1 MTAVSIFIAA
11 VTVLHILGYIGLVYW
26 TTHIKAGGDAKEGE
40 IIDHTW
46 DGDLKE
52 MNNPMPGWW
61 LSLFYLM
68 IAFAIAYLFLY
79 PGVYKGSKGWTQL
92 GQYQQESRKIDSRS
106 AEYFRHYAGKSV
118 EELAKDPDALATGRR
133 IFLQNCAVCHA
144 SDAGGSP
151 GSYPNLTDKDWIW
164 GGTPENIIN
173 TITNGHTGAMPP
185 GGALIAVTPGQ
196 PPSAEDQEK
205 LDDVSN
211 YVLSLGGYP
220 HDQARADKGKALYST
235 SCIACHGPDGKGNPV
250 IGGINLADQTWLY
263 ADDPEDPAALK
274 AFIEHQIQQP
284 RNNVMPAWKDTLGDA
299 KIKVVA
305 AYVYS
310 LSQDEEEAAEEKAA
324 EPAAETAA
332 PATAE
337 SATTSEAEKPAT
349 EATALAAE
357 TATAEAATSEV
368 EKTAA
373 EATAPAAETAAPA
386 PTEAAATSEAANP
399 AAEAPTPAAETAT
412 PAPAEAA
419 ATSEAEKPAAEATA
433 PAAETAAPAPTEAA
447 ATSEAANPAAE
458 APTPAAETATPAP
471 AEAAATSEAE
481 KPAAE
486 ATAPAAETAAPAP
499 TEAAATSEA
508 ANPAAEAPAP
518 TAETAAPAPAEPA
531 ATSEAEKPA
540 AEAPAP

>member
-324 EPAAETAA
+324 EPATEATAPASETAA

-337 SATTSEAEKPAT
+337 
-349 EATALAAE
+349 
-357 TATAEAATSEV
+357 AAT
-368 EKTAA
+368 
-373 EATAPAAETAAPA
+373 
-386 PTEAAATSEAANP
+386 
-399 AAEAPTPAAETAT
+399 
-412 PAPAEAA
+412 
-419 ATSEAEKPAAEATA
+419 TSEAEKPAAEATA
-433 PAAETAAPAPTEAA
+433 PAAESTA
-447 ATSEAANPAAE
+447 
-458 APTPAAETATPAP
+458 PAP
-471 AEAAATSEAE
+471 AEAAAPAAETAAAETAASEAAKPTAEATAPASETAAPATAEPAATSEAAKPAAEATSPAAEAATTSEAE

-486 ATAPAAETAAPAP
+486 ATAPATETAAPKPA
-499 TEAAATSEA
+499 EAAAASDAEKAATEA
-508 ANPAAEAPAP
+508 TTPASEAPA
-518 TAETAAPAPAEPA
+518 
-531 ATSEAEKPA
+531 TSDSKSAQP
-540 AEAPAP
+540 

>member
-1 MTAVSIFIAA
+1 MSTVSIFIAA
-11 VTVLHILGYIGLVYW
+11 VTILHILGYIALVYW
-26 TTHIKAGGDAKEGE
+26 TTHLKAGGGAKEGD

-68 IAFAIAYLFLY
+68 IAFAILYLVLY
-79 PGVYKGSKGWTQL
+79 PGVFKGVKNWTQI
-92 GQYQQESRKIDSRS
+92 GQYQQESRSIDAQSD
-106 AEYFRHYAGKSV
+106 EYFRHYAGKSV

-133 IFLQNCAVCHA
+133 IFAQNCAVCHA
-144 SDAGGSP
+144 GDAGGIP

-220 HDQARADKGKALYST
+220 HDQARADKGKELYST

-284 RNNVMPAWKDTLGDA
+284 HNNVMPAWKDALGDA

-324 EPAAETAA
+324 EPATEATAPASETAA

-337 SATTSEAEKPAT
+337 
-349 EATALAAE
+349 
-357 TATAEAATSEV
+357 AAT
-368 EKTAA
+368 
-373 EATAPAAETAAPA
+373 
-386 PTEAAATSEAANP
+386 
-399 AAEAPTPAAETAT
+399 
-412 PAPAEAA
+412 
-419 ATSEAEKPAAEATA
+419 TSEAEKPAAEATA
-433 PAAETAAPAPTEAA
+433 PAAETVAAESA
-447 ATSEAANPAAE
+447 ATNEAE
-458 APTPAAETATPAP
+458 KPAAETTAPAAESTTPAP
-471 AEAAATSEAE
+471 AEAAASSEAA

-486 ATAPAAETAAPAP
+486 ATASATETAAPAAA
-499 TEAAATSEA
+499 EAAATSEA
-508 ANPAAEAPAP
+508 TKPATEATAPA
-518 TAETAAPAPAEPA
+518 TETAAPKPAEAAAASDAEKA
-531 ATSEAEKPA
+531 ATEATTPA
-540 AEAPAP
+540 SEAPATSDSKSAQP

>member
-220 HDQARADKGKALYST
+220 HDQARADKGKELYST

-324 EPAAETAA
+324 EPATEATAPASETAA

-337 SATTSEAEKPAT
+337 
-349 EATALAAE
+349 
-357 TATAEAATSEV
+357 AAT
-368 EKTAA
+368 
-373 EATAPAAETAAPA
+373 
-386 PTEAAATSEAANP
+386 
-399 AAEAPTPAAETAT
+399 
-412 PAPAEAA
+412 
-419 ATSEAEKPAAEATA
+419 TSEAEKPAAEATA
-433 PAAETAAPAPTEAA
+433 PAAETAA
-447 ATSEAANPAAE
+447 
-458 APTPAAETATPAP
+458 

-486 ATAPAAETAAPAP
+486 APAPAAETVAPA
-499 TEAAATSEA
+499 T
-508 ANPAAEAPAP
+508 
-518 TAETAAPAPAEPA
+518 AEPA
-531 ATSEAEKPA
+531 ATSDAEKPVTEATTPASETAAPATAEPAASSEAAKPA
-540 AEAPAP
+540 AEATAPAAEAATTSEAEKTAAEATAPATETAAPKAAEAAAASDAEKAATEATTPASEAPATSDSKSAQP

>member
-220 HDQARADKGKALYST
+220 HDQARADKGKELYST

-324 EPAAETAA
+324 EPATEATAPASETAA

-337 SATTSEAEKPAT
+337 AATTR
-349 EATALAAE
+349 
-357 TATAEAATSEV
+357 
-368 EKTAA
+368 
-373 EATAPAAETAAPA
+373 
-386 PTEAAATSEAANP
+386 
-399 AAEAPTPAAETAT
+399 
-412 PAPAEAA
+412 
-419 ATSEAEKPAAEATA
+419 EAEKPAAEATA
-433 PAAETAAPAPTEAA
+433 PAAETAAAESTATNEA
-447 ATSEAANPAAE
+447 EKPAAE
-458 APTPAAETATPAP
+458 ATAPAAESTAPAP
-471 AEAAATSEAE
+471 AEAAAPAVETAAAETAASEAAKPTAEATAPAAEAATTSEAE

-486 ATAPAAETAAPAP
+486 ATAPATETAAPKPA
-499 TEAAATSEA
+499 EAAAASDAEKAATEA
-508 ANPAAEAPAP
+508 TTPASEAPA
-518 TAETAAPAPAEPA
+518 
-531 ATSEAEKPA
+531 TSDSKSAQP
-540 AEAPAP
+540 

>member
-11 VTVLHILGYIGLVYW
+11 VTILHILGYIGLVYW

-40 IIDHTW
+40 VIDHTW

-92 GQYQQESRKIDSRS
+92 TQYQQESRRVDARS

-173 TITNGHTGAMPP
+173 TITNGHTGAMPA
-185 GGALIAVTPGQ
+185 GGALISVTPGQ
-196 PPSAEDQEK
+196 APSAEDQQK
-205 LDDVSN
+205 LEDVSN
-211 YVLSLGGYP
+211 YILALGGYE
-220 HDQARADKGKALYST
+220 HDQALAEKGKELYGT
-235 SCIACHGPDGKGNPV
+235 SCVACHGPDGKGNPV

-263 ADDPEDPAALK
+263 AEDSEDPAALK
-274 AFIEHQIQQP
+274 TFIQNQIQHP
-284 RNNVMPAWKDTLGDA
+284 RNNVMPAWKDILGEA

-310 LSQDEEEAAEEKAA
+310 LSQDESEVDNSAEE
-324 EPAAETAA
+324 
-332 PATAE
+332 
-337 SATTSEAEKPAT
+337 EK
-349 EATALAAE
+349 
-357 TATAEAATSEV
+357 
-368 EKTAA
+368 
-373 EATAPAAETAAPA
+373 
-386 PTEAAATSEAANP
+386 
-399 AAEAPTPAAETAT
+399 TAT
-412 PAPAEAA
+412 PAAA
-419 ATSEAEKPAAEATA
+419 GEAEKPAAEATA
-433 PAAETAAPAPTEAA
+433 TAAETTATTSAAEKPAAET
-447 ATSEAANPAAE
+447 
-458 APTPAAETATPAP
+458 TATA
-471 AEAAATSEAE
+471 AEAAATTSAAE

-486 ATAPAAETAAPAP
+486 AVPSAAESVQPASETAKPA
-499 TEAAATSEA
+499 EAATPASSEA
-508 ANPAAEAPAP
+508 ATAP
-518 TAETAAPAPAEPA
+518 
-531 ATSEAEKPA
+531 
-540 AEAPAP
+540 

>member
-324 EPAAETAA
+324 EPATEATAPASETAA

-337 SATTSEAEKPAT
+337 AATTSEAEKPAAESAATNEAEKPAAEATAPAAESTAPAPAEATTPASETAAPATAEPAASSEAAKPAAEATAPAAEAATTSEAEKPAT
-349 EATALAAE
+349 EATAP
-357 TATAEAATSEV
+357 AT
-368 EKTAA
+368 
-373 EATAPAAETAAPA
+373 ETAAPK
-386 PTEAAATSEAANP
+386 
-399 AAEAPTPAAETAT
+399 
-412 PAPAEAA
+412 PAEAA
-419 ATSEAEKPAAEATA
+419 AASDAEKAA
-433 PAAETAAPAPTEAA
+433 TEAI
-447 ATSEAANPAAE
+447 
-458 APTPAAETATPAP
+458 TPA
-471 AEAAATSEAE
+471 S
-481 KPAAE
+481 
-486 ATAPAAETAAPAP
+486 
-499 TEAAATSEA
+499 
-508 ANPAAEAPAP
+508 EAPA
-518 TAETAAPAPAEPA
+518 
-531 ATSEAEKPA
+531 TSDSKSAQP
-540 AEAPAP
+540 

>member
-40 IIDHTW
+40 VIDHTW

-92 GQYQQESRKIDSRS
+92 TQYQQESRRVDARS

-144 SDAGGSP
+144 TDAGGTP
-151 GSYPNLTDKDWIW
+151 GNYPNLTDKDWIW
-164 GGTPENIIN
+164 GGTPDNIIN
-173 TITNGHTGAMPP
+173 TITNGHTGAMPA

-196 PPSAEDQEK
+196 APSAEDQEK
-205 LDDVSN
+205 LEDVSN
-211 YVLSLGGYP
+211 YILSLGGYE
-220 HDQARADKGKALYST
+220 HDKGLAEKGKALYDT
-235 SCIACHGPDGKGNPV
+235 SCVACHGPDGKGNPI

-263 ADDPEDPAALK
+263 AEDSEDPAALK
-274 AFIEHQIQQP
+274 IFIQNQIQHP
-284 RNNVMPAWKDTLGDA
+284 RNNVMPAWKDILGEA

-310 LSQDEEEAAEEKAA
+310 LSQDESEADNSAEEEKTAT
-324 EPAAETAA
+324 PAAAG
-332 PATAE
+332 
-337 SATTSEAEKPAT
+337 EAEKPA
-349 EATALAAE
+349 
-357 TATAEAATSEV
+357 
-368 EKTAA
+368 A
-373 EATAPAAETAAPA
+373 EATATAAETTATTSAAEKPAAET
-386 PTEAAATSEAANP
+386 T
-399 AAEAPTPAAETAT
+399 AAEVAT
-412 PAPAEAA
+412 T
-419 ATSEAEKPAAEATA
+419 TSEAEKPAAEATA
-433 PAAETAAPAPTEAA
+433 
-447 ATSEAANPAAE
+447 
-458 APTPAAETATPAP
+458 
-471 AEAAATSEAE
+471 AEAATTTSAAE

-486 ATAPAAETAAPAP
+486 AVPSAAESVQPA
-499 TEAAATSEA
+499 S
-508 ANPAAEAPAP
+508 
-518 TAETAAPAPAEPA
+518 ETA
-531 ATSEAEKPA
+531 KPA
-540 AEAPAP
+540 AAP